1 MRAGN
6 NGISAD
12 TVKNIQFGAG
22 TIHKGLK
29 YDYVLLKTEPTD
41 FKTAYQKY
49 YTRTG
54 NEAPYSYTALKSAA
68 QTFELNKYYS
78 KGWNF
83 EESCVGATKGGSSVK
98 IAPEFYTVE
107 PDGSSVAVK
116 NFKRKI
122 GETATMD
129 VNLLEL
135 NADMIKASVIGADGV
150 SEIEGMAVIE
160 SKDAIEEGDYWEN
173 IAFVGETLDGKNI
186 IVILPNALCTSG
198 LSIEGKSGEE
208 SVGKFTFE
216 CHGDSND
223 SLTTLPYKI
232 YYPTATV

>member
-12 TVKNIQFGAG
+12 TVKNIAFGAG

-29 YDYVLLKTEPTD
+29 YTPGQSD
-41 FKTAYQKY
+41 TAG
-49 YTRTG
+49 T
-54 NEAPYSYTALKSAA
+54 
-68 QTFELNKYYS
+68 
-78 KGWNF
+78 WNF

-98 IAPEFYTVE
+98 ITPTFYSVQ
-107 PDGSSVAVK
+107 PDGSTVAVK
-116 NFKRKI
+116 NFKRKT
-122 GETATMD
+122 GETATME

-135 NADMIKASVIGADGV
+135 TEEIIKASVVGKNGASKASDY
-150 SEIEGMAVIE
+150 SLIQ

-173 IAFVGETLDGKNI
+173 IAFVGETLEGKNI

-216 CHGDSND
+216 CHGDANE
-223 SLTTLPYKI
+223 SLTTLPYQI
-232 YYPTATV
+232 YYPTTA

>member
-6 NGISAD
+6 NGITAD

-29 YDYVLLKTEPTD
+29 YTPGLSETS
-41 FKTAYQKY
+41 
-49 YTRTG
+49 G
-54 NEAPYSYTALKSAA
+54 S
-68 QTFELNKYYS
+68 
-78 KGWNF
+78 WNF

-98 IAPEFYTVE
+98 IEPTFYTVE

-122 GETATMD
+122 GETATME

-135 NADMIKASVIGADGV
+135 NADMLKASVIGADGV
-150 SEIEGMAVIE
+150 SEIDGMSLIE
-160 SKDAIEEGDYWEN
+160 SKGDIVEGDYWEN

-198 LSIEGKSGEE
+198 LTIEGKNGEE
-208 SVGKFTFE
+208 NVGNFTFE
-216 CHGDSND
+216 CHSDANE

-232 YYPTATV
+232 YYPTKTV

>member
-6 NGISAD
+6 NGITAE
-12 TVKNIQFGAG
+12 TVNNIQFGAG

-29 YDYVLLKTEPTD
+29 FTPGLESNPGT
-41 FKTAYQKY
+41 
-49 YTRTG
+49 
-54 NEAPYSYTALKSAA
+54 
-68 QTFELNKYYS
+68 
-78 KGWNF
+78 WNF

-98 IAPEFYTVE
+98 IEPEFYTVQ

-116 NFKRKI
+116 DFKRKT
-122 GETATMD
+122 GEKATME
-129 VNLLEL
+129 VNLIEL
-135 NADMIKASVIGADGV
+135 NADMIKASVIGKDGESDV
-150 SEIEGMAVIE
+150 TGMALIE

>member
-6 NGISAD
+6 NGITAD

-29 YDYVLLKTEPTD
+29 YTKET
-41 FKTAYQKY
+41 
-49 YTRTG
+49 
-54 NEAPYSYTALKSAA
+54 
-68 QTFELNKYYS
+68 
-78 KGWNF
+78 GWNF
-83 EESCVGATKGGSSVK
+83 AESCVGATKGGSSVK
-98 IAPEFYTVE
+98 VEPEFYTVE

-122 GETATMD
+122 GEKAEME

-135 NADMIKASVIGADGV
+135 NADMLKASVIGADGV
-150 SEIEGMAVIE
+150 SEVEGMNLIV
-160 SKDAIEEGDYWEN
+160 SKDAIAEGDYWEN

-216 CHGDSND
+216 CHGDANE

-232 YYPTATV
+232 YYPNASAVGLG

>member
-6 NGISAD
+6 NGITSD

-29 YDYVLLKTEPTD
+29 YEQGT
-41 FKTAYQKY
+41 
-49 YTRTG
+49 
-54 NEAPYSYTALKSAA
+54 
-68 QTFELNKYYS
+68 
-78 KGWNF
+78 GWNF

-98 IAPEFYTVE
+98 ITPEFYSVA

-122 GETATMD
+122 GETAQME

-135 NADMIKASVIGADGV
+135 NADMLKASVVGQDGA
-150 SEIEGMAVIE
+150 SEVEGMNLIE
-160 SKDAIEEGDYWEN
+160 SKADIVEGDYWEN
-173 IAFVGETLDGKNI
+173 IAFVGETLDGRNI

-208 SVGKFTFE
+208 SVGKFTFD
-216 CHGDSND
+216 CHGDAND
-223 SLTTLPYKI
+223 SLTTLPYQI
-232 YYPTATV
+232 YYPNGEVVDNGEEA

>member
-6 NGISAD
+6 NGITEN

-29 YDYVLLKTEPTD
+29 Y
-41 FKTAYQKY
+41 
-49 YTRTG
+49 
-54 NEAPYSYTALKSAA
+54 AA
-68 QTFELNKYYS
+68 ET
-78 KGWNF
+78 GWNF

-98 IAPEFYTVE
+98 IEPEFYTVE

-122 GETATMD
+122 GEKASMEI
-129 VNLLEL
+129 NLLEL
-135 NADMIKASVIGADGV
+135 NADMIKASIIGEEAEAPNVTGYTLIQ
-150 SEIEGMAVIE
+150 SKGEIT
-160 SKDAIEEGDYWEN
+160 EGDYWEN
-173 IAFVGETLDGKNI
+173 IAFVGETLEGKNI
-186 IVILPNALCTSG
+186 IVIMPNALCTSG

-216 CHGDSND
+216 CHGDSNE
-223 SLTTLPYKI
+223 SLTTLPYQI
-232 YYPTATV
+232 YFPTQG

>member
-6 NGISAD
+6 NGITAD

-29 YDYVLLKTEPTD
+29 FDYVLLKTEPTD

-68 QTFELNKYYS
+68 QTFEPNKYYS

-98 IAPEFYTVE
+98 ITPEFYTVE

-116 NFKRKI
+116 NFKSKI

-135 NADMIKASVIGADGV
+135 NADMIKASVIGADGA
-150 SEIEGMAVIE
+150 SEIEGMSLIE
-160 SKDAIEEGDYWEN
+160 SKDAIVEGDYWEN

-216 CHGDSND
+216 CHGDANE
-223 SLTTLPYKI
+223 SLTTLPYQI
-232 YYPTATV
+232 YYPTTV

>member
-6 NGISAD
+6 NGITDA

-29 YDYVLLKTEPTD
+29 YVAET
-41 FKTAYQKY
+41 
-49 YTRTG
+49 
-54 NEAPYSYTALKSAA
+54 
-68 QTFELNKYYS
+68 
-78 KGWNF
+78 GWNF

-98 IAPEFYTVE
+98 IEPTFYTVE
-107 PDGSSVAVK
+107 PDGSSVAVM

-122 GETATMD
+122 GEKATMEI
-129 VNLLEL
+129 NLLEL
-135 NADMIKASVIGADGV
+135 NAEILKASVVGADGE
-150 SEIEGMAVIE
+150 SDIDGMALIE
-160 SKDAIEEGDYWEN
+160 SKADIEEGDYWEN
-173 IAFVGETLDGKNI
+173 IAFVGETLDSKNI

-216 CHGDSND
+216 CHGDASE

-232 YYPTATV
+232 YYPAEG